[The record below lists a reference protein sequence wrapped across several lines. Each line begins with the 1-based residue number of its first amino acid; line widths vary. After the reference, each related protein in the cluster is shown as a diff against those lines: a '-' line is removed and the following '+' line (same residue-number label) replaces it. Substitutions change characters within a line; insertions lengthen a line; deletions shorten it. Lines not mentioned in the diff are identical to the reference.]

1 VEQKIEF
8 LPEISRNF
16 CAEKVLGNIDASP
29 RKRDKNFSQRN
40 VALDFKDGLKGLRPR
55 YLGRFKLL
63 LFVF

>member
-8 LPEISRNF
+8 CPKSPATFARKKSWGTLILP
-16 CAEKVLGNIDASP
+16 P